1 MRWRLFRQN
10 TYRSLITVF
19 SVAEIV
25 SLFYYERLGTSDLS
39 IISKRGRYANSSE
52 SDQYL
57 NNDPMLFVKHALRV
71 YVSLQFSLLAMAIPC
86 VY

>member
-1 MRWRLFRQN
+1 MASIQN